1 VKNYVLLKRFTS
13 KEQRRRLDSAVLK
26 QSEFRHESVGIE
38 NHVNYIHKPKG
49 GLSVNE
55 AFGIAALLNTGLI
68 DNYFRSLNGHTQ
80 VNATEIRNL
89 PLPDLSVIK
98 KIGEIVSKAK
108 TPPAN
113 LDEIIGSQLGIDAK
127 IINHLE
133 ERYNGKNQ

>member
-1 VKNYVLLKRFTS
+1 M
-13 KEQRRRLDSAVLK
+13 LK
-26 QSEFRHESVGIE
+26 QSEFPYESVGIE

-49 GLSVNE
+49 SLSLGE

-98 KIGEIVSKAK
+98 KIGEVVSKAK
-108 TPPAN
+108 DLAVNP
-113 LDEIIGSQLGIDAK
+113 DEMIGSQLGIDAE
-127 IINHLE
+127 IIQHLE
-133 ERYNGKNQ
+133 ERYNGKNR

>member
-1 VKNYVLLKRFTS
+1 MS
-13 KEQRRRLDSAVLK
+13 I
-26 QSEFRHESVGIE
+26 G
-38 NHVNYIHKPKG
+38 
-49 GLSVNE
+49 E

-98 KIGEIVSKAK
+98 RIGEVVSKAK
-108 TPPAN
+108 DLPAN

-127 IINHLE
+127 IIKNLE
-133 ERYNGKNQ
+133 EKYNGKNR